1 MKIMVNPEETAA
13 DDPWLFYR
21 EPPHWR
27 WISYT
32 AAAERLSVYRRQLAA
47 LEKCSHI
54 AFPSRPS
61 VSEMLV
67 DLAIRLSGRYSV
79 PVDTGLGAVRV
90 AEEAER
96 RGAGAWIDSRG
107 LGGLRGPPDMRSVV
121 LADEARDPLSSES
134 GGELV
139 ERDGGYVVVEED
151 GGADPGRPGWLE
163 IGDKH
168 SRRIAGEL
176 ERGLGSSQKR
186 DIVLHWRPLDV
197 AGERYLVEWAI
208 RVAAGIVLVPER
220 SSMAATAYW
229 IRPTLV
235 HGTAADLRD
244 LARSLA
250 AAERRWRLFGTR
262 ERRFRRLRAAVL
274 WGSDPLDPETE
285 EFYASLGAR
294 VVRPATFSRQ

>member
-96 RGAGAWIDSRG
+96 RGAG
-107 LGGLRGPPDMRSVV
+107 LF
-121 LADEARDPLSSES
+121 SES